1 MAGFRPLLS
10 ATIEDVSLLRFPL
23 IASPKLDGIRLV
35 LHPTLGPVTRSL
47 KPVRNKYVRMILA
60 DPALWGLD
68 GEVVVGEP
76 TAPDVFNKTTSGV
89 MSEAGTPDFTFLAF
103 DYIGR
108 DTGLMKLPFEFRY
121 SELQKVIQEYNAAVP
136 ESRIYSVYHTTISDP
151 LELDWHEHRWID
163 EGYEGMMLR
172 DPKGPYKCNRST
184 FKEHILMKLKRF
196 ADDEAVVTGFEELLR
211 NQNEPV
217 KNELGFT
224 ERSDHQANKVPANML
239 GKLVV
244 YHPKWG
250 EFRIGSGFD
259 VALREEIWN
268 NKEKYKGRLVTFK
281 YQSHGVI
288 DKPRIPIFKGFREVE

>member
-10 ATIEDVSLLRFPL
+10 AKVEDVSQLRFPL
-23 IASPKLDGIRLV
+23 IASPKLDGIRLF

-47 KPVRNKYVRMILA
+47 KPVRNKYVKMILS
-60 DPALWGLD
+60 DPELWGLD

-76 TAPDVFNKTTSGV
+76 TAPDVFNTTTSGV
-89 MSEAGTPDFTFLAF
+89 MSEDGNPDFRFLTF
-103 DYIGR
+103 DYLG
-108 DTGLMKLPFEFRY
+108 K
-121 SELQKVIQEYNAAVP
+121 ELQMQNTPFKIRLDEMKKQVAMYNGAVP
-136 ESRIYSVYHTTISDP
+136 ESRIWEVYHTEIRGTV
-151 LELDWHEHRWID
+151 ELDWREGRWID

-172 DPKGPYKCNRST
+172 DPNGRYKFNRST

-196 ADDEAVVTGFEELLR
+196 ADDEAVVVGFEQLLR
-211 NQNEPV
+211 NKNEPV

-224 ERSDHQANKVPANML
+224 ERSDHQANKVPDNLL

-244 YHPKWG
+244 YHQKWG

-288 DKPRIPIFKGFREVE
+288 DKPRIPIFKGFRAVE